1 MIYKMNRLIVYLIS
15 FLIGSS
21 AIAADS
27 KSANKDKP
35 NLIYEVKSGKSVM
48 KISANGGRIISFKYD
63 QKEILTQSSEHENFG
78 STLWTA
84 PQSNWGWP
92 PFDVL
97 DNQKYKVV
105 KVGNILK
112 MTSDPDSKSGFQLE
126 KTWQAV
132 ENNSIRIEY
141 LIKNIS
147 GKAKSVGPW
156 EVTRVPCGGLVFFPD
171 GGKGKVP
178 DSNLKPDLQ
187 KDGIKWVSINKNP
200 IPNHQKLFST
210 GGEGWMAYAFDGCLF
225 IKQFPDIQPEN
236 YSPQQGEVEIYINKE
251 KSYTELEN
259 QGAYRLLQPGESIE
273 YIVNWYLAPIPETV
287 KIEVGSQELV
297 SFARKQMIQT
307 KNK

>member
-1 MIYKMNRLIVYLIS
+1 MVRIFKLLIIC
-15 FLIGSS
+15 FLLVHSVQAQS
-21 AIAADS
+21 DS
-27 KSANKDKP
+27 KQVFGLKAGNS
-35 NLIYEVKSGKSVM
+35 II
-48 KISANGGRIISFKYD
+48 KISVNGGRIISFTYN

-97 DNQKYKVV
+97 DNQEYKVE
-105 KVGNILK
+105 KVGNVLK
-112 MTSDPDSKSGFQLE
+112 MTSDSDSKSGFQLE

-132 ENNSIRIEY
+132 ENNAIRIEY

-156 EVTRVPCGGLVFFPD
+156 EVTRVPCGGLAFFPD

-178 DSNLKPDLQ
+178 ESNLKPDLQ
-187 KDGIKWVSINKNP
+187 KDGIKWILINKNP
-200 IPNHQKLFST
+200 IPDHQKLFST
-210 GGEGWMAYAFDGCLF
+210 ANEGWLAYAFDGLLF

-236 YSPQQGEVEIYINKE
+236 YAPQQGEVEIYINKA

-259 QGAYRLLQPGESIE
+259 QGAYRFLQPGETIQ
-273 YIVNWYLAPIPETV
+273 YIVNWYLVPIPETV
-287 KIEVGSQELV
+287 KIEVGSQELA
-297 SFARKQMIQT
+297 SFARKQMIQI

>member
-1 MIYKMNRLIVYLIS
+1 MNRFIVMMVS
-15 FLIGSS
+15 FLIGCS
-21 AIAADS
+21 AFAVDNKA
-27 KSANKDKP
+27 ANKGKP
-35 NLIYEVKSGKSVM
+35 NLFFEVKSGKSVI
-48 KISANGGRIISFKYD
+48 KISANGGRIISFTYN
-63 QKEILTQSSEHENFG
+63 QKEIITQSSEHENFG

-97 DNQKYKVV
+97 DNQEYKVE
-105 KVGNILK
+105 KIGNILK
-112 MTSDPDSKSGFQLE
+112 MTSDPDSKSGFQFE
-126 KTWQAV
+126 KTWQPV
-132 ENNSIRIEY
+132 ENNSMRIKY

-156 EVTRVPCGGLVFFPD
+156 EVTRVPCGGLAFFPN
-171 GGKGKVP
+171 GGNGKVP
-178 DSNLKPDLQ
+178 DSNLKIDLQ
-187 KDGIKWVSINKNP
+187 KDGINWVAIDKKP
-200 IPNHQKLFST
+200 IEDHQKLFST
-210 GGEGWMAYAFDGCLF
+210 AKEGWLAYYLNGLLF

-259 QGAYRLLQPGESIE
+259 QGAYRLLQPGETIE
-273 YIVNWYLAPIPETV
+273 YIVNWYLIPIPETV

-297 SFARKQMIQT
+297 RFARKQIIQT

>member
-1 MIYKMNRLIVYLIS
+1 MVRIFKLLFFCFSLAYTIQAQSVSKQFFELKAGNSIIK
-15 FLIGSS
+15 
-21 AIAADS
+21 IAF
-27 KSANKDKP
+27 
-35 NLIYEVKSGKSVM
+35 
-48 KISANGGRIISFKYD
+48 NGGRIISYKYGE
-63 QKEILTQSSEHENFG
+63 KEILTQNSEHENFG

-84 PQSNWGWP
+84 PQIDWGWP
-92 PFDVL
+92 PFEVL
-97 DNQKYKVV
+97 DNQEYNVEKI
-105 KVGNILK
+105 GDILK
-112 MTSDPDSKSGFQLE
+112 MTSMPDSKSGFQFE
-126 KTWQAV
+126 KSWQAT

-147 GKAKSVGPW
+147 GKAKQVGPW

-178 DSNLKPDLQ
+178 ESNLKPDLQ
-187 KDGIKWVSINKNP
+187 KDGINWVAIDKKP
-200 IPNHQKLFST
+200 IEDHQKLFST
-210 GGEGWMAYAFDGCLF
+210 AKEGWLAYYLNGLLF

-273 YIVNWYLAPIPETV
+273 YIVNWYLVPITETV

-297 SFARKQMIQT
+297 SFARKQIIQT